1 MTLWEE
7 IKIARAVLSG
17 WRRVTRGGEEMFGK
31 SLFTSKT
38 FWLNL
43 VAALIGIAGAVP
55 AKYGVPVLAVLNI
68 GNRLLTNQPI
78 VALTGPS
85 PR

>member
-1 MTLWEE
+1 
-7 IKIARAVLSG
+7 
-17 WRRVTRGGEEMFGK
+17 MFGK
-31 SLFTSKT
+31 SLLTSKT

-43 VAALIGIAGAVP
+43 VAALIGIAGVMP
-55 AKYGVPVLAVLNI
+55 AKYSVPVLAVLNI